1 MFRTALS
8 TFSFI
13 SFLFHLK
20 LRIVLLRPV
29 KNWVRIFMW
38 ISLNLNFLVGWYY
51 GHIYYVNQTDSWT
64 WEIFP
69 SSSDILLSFIFQ
81 RFQTFWNLLPI
92 SIVFFSIFLPFID
105 MNYVNLWM
113 KIIGM
118 CQCMV
123 GHLLIKSKK
132 WSFYLPIFCYK
143 SVWSFMPLLFWIKMV
158 FFDEE
163 NTRDISENEVALWF
177 LFGIEVLEMIFIVN
191 Y

>member
-38 ISLNLNFLVGWYY
+38 ISLNLNFLVRWYY

-105 MNYVNLWM
+105 MHYVNLWM

-132 WSFYLPIFCYK
+132 CSFYLPIFCYK

-163 NTRDISENEVALWF
+163 NTRAISENEVALWF
-177 LFGIEVLEMIFIVN
+177 LFGIGVLEMIFIVN